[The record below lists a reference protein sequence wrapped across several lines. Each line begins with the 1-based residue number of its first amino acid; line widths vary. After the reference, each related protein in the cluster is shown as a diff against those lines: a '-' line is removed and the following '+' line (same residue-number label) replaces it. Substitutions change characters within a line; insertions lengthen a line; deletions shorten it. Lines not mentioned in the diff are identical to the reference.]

1 MLVVVSGCCC
11 TLPMAVHGY
20 SLLMAVHGGCWRL
33 FVSVGSNCWLLMAVP
48 VVAFH
53 TVPRHSGVVVVVVVL
68 VVVDTVH
75 HNHAGC

>member
-1 MLVVVSGCCC
+1 M
-11 TLPMAVHGY
+11 
-20 SLLMAVHGGCWRL
+20 
-33 FVSVGSNCWLLMAVP
+33 SVGSNCWLLMVVP